1 MTGRIGPDPARA
13 EFARAWAAVLA
24 GTSFVALARE
34 EIDQLTLWLADT
46 VAAAV
51 DEPTAGAVATAGEQ
65 VGKALVDAHFT
76 GPAALHGTV
85 AVLGDRLPAALGRAG
100 DERLRERLPAL
111 QGAVAAGYTQALLGV
126 VLAEQEQIRSAA
138 LHAREQAEAALRAS
152 EARFRAVFTDAAV
165 GIGIGDVAGH
175 ILDVNP
181 ALVGMLGYEPA
192 DFRRRSVA
200 EFLHPDDAASVWED
214 YRDLVEG
221 RRESFRTEKR
231 FFRADGATIWTNL
244 TVSLIRGDDGTP
256 RYQAAIIEDV
266 TDRHRLSERLAY
278 EATHDP
284 LTDLPNRALFLSRL
298 TDALADRTP
307 GARVGL
313 CLLDLDSFKVI
324 NDSLGH
330 TVGDR
335 LLTAVADRLA
345 ERVAGAGLV
354 ARLGGDEFVVL
365 VQQCEPAQL
374 AALTGRLQAAL
385 AVPVGID
392 GHQLS
397 VSASIGAVD
406 APAGSTTSPADL
418 IRAADITLQQA
429 KADGKGRVAFHD
441 PDRKAS
447 QVTLYTL
454 AATLPGALDRGEFM
468 LVYQPLVRLADER
481 LHGVEAL
488 LRWQHPRFGTL
499 SPEHFIRLAEETG
512 AILPLG
518 RWILFEACRQAAAR
532 RDVLPDLLLSVN
544 VAVRQLQQ
552 PGFVDDVT
560 RALSDSGLPAHRLQL
575 EVTEHAVMTAD
586 RDAPLAA
593 LRKIADLGVR
603 VAIDDFG
610 TGYSNLAY
618 LRRLP
623 VRELKLAGTFLD
635 ALRDPATADPAD
647 LHLVT
652 TLIHLA
658 HGLGLGVT
666 AEAVETAE
674 QAQRLRELGCDTAQG
689 WHYGRP
695 TSLDE
700 VARRV
705 DADVVTT

>member
-1 MTGRIGPDPARA
+1 VSTGAPAYP
-13 EFARAWAAVLA
+13 ELARAWAAVLDE
-24 GTSFVALARE
+24 TSFVALARE
-34 EIDQLTLWLADT
+34 EVAELTLRLAGT

-51 DEPTAGAVATAGEQ
+51 DEPSAAAVAAAGAQIGR
-65 VGKALVDAHFT
+65 ALVDAHFT
-76 GPAALHGTV
+76 GAAALPGTV
-85 AVLGDRLPAALGRAG
+85 QLLGDRLPAYLGRDDDA
-100 DERLRERLPAL
+100 ELRLRLPAL
-111 QGAVAAGYTQALLGV
+111 QGAVAAGYTQALLSV

-138 LHAREQAEAALRAS
+138 LHARDQAEAALRAS

-181 ALVGMLGYEPA
+181 ALVGMLGYQLA
-192 DFRRRSVA
+192 DFRRRTVA

-214 YRDLVEG
+214 YTALVEG
-221 RRESFRTEKR
+221 RCESFRAEKR
-231 FFRADGATIWTNL
+231 FFRADGGTIWTNL
-244 TVSLIRGDDGTP
+244 TVSLIRGDDGAP
-256 RYQAAIIEDV
+256 RYQVAIIEDV
-266 TDRHRLSERLAY
+266 TERHRLSERLAY

-298 TDALADRTP
+298 ADALADPTP

-345 ERVAGAGLV
+345 ERVAGAGFV
-354 ARLGGDEFVVL
+354 ARLGGDEFVAL
-365 VQQCEPAQL
+365 ARHAEPDQL
-374 AALTGRLQAAL
+374 AALTRRLQTAL
-385 AVPVGID
+385 AGPLEID
-392 GHQLS
+392 GHQLR
-397 VSASIGAVD
+397 VTASIGAVD
-406 APAGSTTSPADL
+406 APAGRATTPADL

-429 KADGKGRVAFHD
+429 KADGKGRIAFHD

-454 AATLPGALDRGEFM
+454 AATLPGALDRGEFT
-468 LVYQPLVRLADER
+468 LLYQPLVRLADER
-481 LHGVEAL
+481 LYGVEAL
-488 LRWQHPRFGTL
+488 LRWRHPRFGTL

-518 RWILFEACRQAAAR
+518 RWILFEACRAAAAH

-552 PGFVDDVT
+552 PGLVEDVA
-560 RALSDSGLPAHRLQL
+560 RALADSGLPPERLQL

-586 RDAPLAA
+586 PDGPLAA
-593 LRKIADLGVR
+593 LRRIADLGVR

-623 VRELKLAGTFLD
+623 VRDLKIAGTFLD
-635 ALRDPATADPAD
+635 ALRDPDRADPAD

-666 AEAVETAE
+666 AEAVETAA
-674 QAQRLRELGCDTAQG
+674 QARCLRDLGCDTAQG

-695 TSLDE
+695 TTLAE
-700 VARRV
+700 VARQPSAAV
-705 DADVVTT
+705 PG